1 MKKVISFSL
10 WGDKPMYTVGAVK
23 NADLALEVYP
33 GWICRY
39 YVGKSVPLD
48 IVNSLI
54 ERGNTEVFVM
64 SEQGDW
70 TSMFWR
76 FYAASD
82 PEVDVMLSR
91 DTDSRLTVREKA
103 AVDDWLSGDKLF
115 HIMRDHPFHST
126 EILGGMWGVRN
137 GIPDLKESILQYK
150 KGDFWQIDQNFLK
163 EKVFSAIINSVC
175 IHDEFFSNS
184 PFPKDREGL
193 EFVGQVFDENEETV
207 REHLD
212 ALERHL
218 SARGR

>member
-10 WGDKPMYTVGAVK
+10 WGDKPKYTVGAVR

-39 YVGKSVPLD
+39 YVGKCVPLD
-48 IVNSLI
+48 TVNSLI
-54 ERGNTEVFVM
+54 ERENTEVFVM
-64 SEQGDW
+64 NRHGDW
-70 TSMFWR
+70 TSSFWR

-82 PEVDVMLSR
+82 PEVDIMLSR
-91 DTDSRLTVREKA
+91 DTDSRLNARERA
-103 AVDDWLSGDKLF
+103 AVDDWLSGNKLF
-115 HIMRDHPFHST
+115 HIMRDHPFHSI
-126 EILGGMWGVRN
+126 EILAGMWGVRN
-137 GIPDLKESILQYK
+137 GIPDLKESILRYK
-150 KGDFWQIDQNFLK
+150 KSDFWQIDQNFLK
-163 EKVFSAIINSVC
+163 EEVFPAIINNVC

-184 PFPKDREGL
+184 PFPKSREGL